1 MKKYYDVLGLPKHST
16 IMEVKRAYRKL
27 SKKLHP
33 DMNPDPEAHEQ
44 FIKIQEAYEYLS
56 DPVRKHKYDIKIE
69 KITPEELVRKLILK
83 MKL

>member
-1 MKKYYDVLGLPKHST
+1 MRTYYDVLGLPKHAT
-16 IMEVKRAYRKL
+16 TMEVKRAYRKL

-33 DMNPDPEAHEQ
+33 DINPDPEAHEQ
-44 FIKIQEAYEYLS
+44 FIKVQEAYELLS
-56 DPVRKHKYDIKIE
+56 DPVMKHTYDVKIS